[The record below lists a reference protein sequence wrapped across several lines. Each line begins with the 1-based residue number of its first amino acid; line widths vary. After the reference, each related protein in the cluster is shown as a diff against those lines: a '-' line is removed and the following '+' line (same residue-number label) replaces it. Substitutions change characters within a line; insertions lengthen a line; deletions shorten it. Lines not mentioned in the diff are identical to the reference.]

1 MIIPD
6 TNLLLYAYNVDS
18 EFYPTASQW
27 WQSILQGNE
36 AVGIPA
42 VVSVGF
48 VRIATNPTFAGR
60 RVTLSETLSLVES
73 WLNYPHIAELL
84 PATGHFALFQGILE
98 SAGVG
103 GRLATDAHI
112 AALAI
117 ENDAELHSN
126 DTDFSRF
133 PGLRWHNPLAGTR

>member
-6 TNLLLYAYNVDS
+6 TNLLLYAYNVES
-18 EFYPTASQW
+18 EFHPRASRW

-60 RVTLSETLSLVES
+60 RVTVSETLSLVES
-73 WLNYPHIAELL
+73 WFNYPHVAELI
-84 PATGHFALFQGILE
+84 PATGHFALFRRILE
-98 SAGVG
+98 TAGVG

-126 DTDFSRF
+126 DNDFRRF
-133 PGLRWHNPLAGTR
+133 PGLRWQNPLQ

>member
-6 TNLLLYAYNVDS
+6 TNLLLYAYNADS
-18 EFYPTASQW
+18 EFHSRANGW

-36 AVGIPA
+36 TVGIPA

-60 RVTLSETLSLVES
+60 RMTLEESLSLVDT
-73 WLNYPHIAELL
+73 WFNYPHITELI
-84 PATGHFALFQGILE
+84 PAAGHFALFRRILE
-98 SAGVG
+98 TADVG
-103 GRLATDAHI
+103 GKLATDAHI

-126 DTDFSRF
+126 DNDFGRF
-133 PGLRWHNPLAGTR
+133 SGLRWHNPLTVTR

>member
-6 TNLLLYAYNVDS
+6 TNLLLYAYNVES
-18 EFYPTASQW
+18 EFHPRASRW

-60 RVTLSETLSLVES
+60 RVTVSETLSLVES
-73 WLNYPHIAELL
+73 WFNYPHVAELT
-84 PATGHFALFQGILE
+84 PATGHFVTLSTGAPIGPRWVE
-98 SAGVG
+98 
-103 GRLATDAHI
+103 I
-112 AALAI
+112 ASQTRTWPLAI
-117 ENDAELHSN
+117 ENDAELHTN
-126 DTDFSRF
+126 DNDFSRF
-133 PGLRWHNPLAGTR
+133 PGLRWQNPLQ